1 MGKLLSAI
9 ILLLLAAA
17 AAFWWWVQD
26 ANRLKP
32 HLEQYLSDTL
42 EMPVRIGGDVSWQL
56 WPPLYVTASDLTA
69 MDDDN
74 RYQVRKLQLAV
85 SFADLFGN
93 PADWRVDSLIMN
105 DVQRSTDAD
114 LTTFDAIEL
123 TGYAPESWA
132 NLRASGGSNGMA
144 FSIDGE
150 IRQMPTELLTLEFR
164 EMTVQTSEVGA
175 VCQGQAADSGATDL
189 PEAVAD
195 ALLPTDTLLGWHWT
209 ASCRIPEMTMNGQT
223 FINLSLDT
231 SHQSGDM
238 RNVLTVADFFE
249 GTATF
254 ELNTNLAAPVTWK
267 LQPTLEGVAPEPLM
281 AWLGRPL
288 RWQGALRTQGTID
301 ATGNTIPA
309 ITSSL
314 RMDLGFDGG
323 EGQIDISEI
332 KRQVAALAQFSKEA
346 SSVDKWPDTW
356 HYTYLVGAWRAEG
369 NAHRLDLALDNL
381 TVMADGT
388 YDLPSDALDM
398 QVSLT
403 FGDDPAYSQFDVNP
417 LLVGLPIPA
426 ECNGS
431 LAEPTCRLDDAQAL
445 KNVGRAL
452 TSGEGSALKSKLA
465 EKIDEEVPEQY
476 RDAARTLLD
485 ILSGA
490 LDDKDR

>member
-9 ILLLLAAA
+9 FLLLLAAA

-56 WPPLYVTASDLTA
+56 WPPLYVTASDLSAT
-69 MDDDN
+69 DEDS
-74 RYQVRKLQLAV
+74 RYKVRELQLAV

-93 PADWRVDSLIMN
+93 PDDWRVDSLIM
-105 DVQRSTDAD
+105 SDAEHRENED
-114 LTTFDAIEL
+114 ITTFETVEL
-123 TGYAPESWA
+123 RDYAPESWA
-132 NLRASGGSNGMA
+132 TLRANGESNGMA
-144 FSIDGE
+144 FSLDGDV
-150 IRQMPTELLTLEFR
+150 RQLPAELLTLEFR
-164 EMTVQTSEVGA
+164 DLTVRTSELGA

-189 PEAVAD
+189 PEAAAD

-209 ASCRIPEMTMNGQT
+209 ASCRIPEMTINGKAFT
-223 FINLSLDT
+223 NLRLDT
-231 SHQSGDM
+231 SHQAGDM
-238 RNVLTVADFFE
+238 RNDLAVPEFFD

-254 ELNTNLAAPVTWK
+254 ALHTNLNGPVTWK
-267 LQPTLEGVAPEPLM
+267 LKPHLEGVAPEPLM
-281 AWLGRPL
+281 TWLGRPV
-288 RWQGALRTQGTID
+288 RWQGTLRAQGTID
-301 ATGNTIPA
+301 ASGNTSAA
-309 ITSSL
+309 IIDSL

-332 KRQVAALAQFSKEA
+332 KRQVAALAQYSKEA

-356 HYTYLVGAWRAEG
+356 NYTYLVGAWRANG
-369 NAHRLDLALDNL
+369 RAHRLDLALDNL

-388 YDLPSDALDM
+388 YDLVSDALDM
-398 QVSLT
+398 KASLT
-403 FGDDPAYSQFDVNP
+403 FGEDPAYSRFDVNP

-426 ECNGS
+426 QCRGS
-431 LAEPTCRLDDAQAL
+431 LAQPTCRLDDAQAL
-445 KNVGRAL
+445 KNVSRAL
-452 TSGEGSALKSKLA
+452 TSGEGSALKSKLS